1 MVEQCERLGS
11 NRQWYVC
18 LTKSPEDLAHFNLG
32 TRERGFPP
40 RFGSTIPSNPG
51 QPALTCLPSYVSGD
65 ESFSDCYQVTW
76 SGTFKRFAGIIK
88 SRTILLG
95 M

>member
-1 MVEQCERLGS
+1 MVEKCELLGS
-11 NRQWYVC
+11 YRQWYVC
-18 LTKSPEDLAHFNLG
+18 LTKSPEEHAFQFEISGKRFSAPFWLENSQQPGAASINL
-32 TRERGFPP
+32 F
-40 RFGSTIPSNPG
+40 
-51 QPALTCLPSYVSGD
+51 ASYVSGD

-88 SRTILLG
+88 NRTILLG